1 MISIQ
6 HLIKK
11 WNITRAKLE
20 IASVIAI
27 LVCALSVFGVRLS
40 RQTSL
45 TYERGQMRYT
55 GDVVNH
61 KMNGKG
67 KLVYPNGDIYVGDFK
82 NGVFEGEGTFT
93 AKTGWSYKGQFHK
106 GQADGKGVLKA
117 KNAKV
122 YKGTF
127 KQGIFQK

>member
-1 MISIQ
+1 MTNIQ
-6 HLIKK
+6 SMIKK

-20 IASVIAI
+20 SFSVIVI
-27 LVCALSVFGVRLS
+27 LVCALSVFGVRLTH
-40 RQTSL
+40 QTSL
-45 TYERGQMRYT
+45 TYEQGKMRYT
-55 GDVVNH
+55 GYVVNH

-67 KLVYPNGDIYVGDFK
+67 KLIYPNGDTYVGTFK